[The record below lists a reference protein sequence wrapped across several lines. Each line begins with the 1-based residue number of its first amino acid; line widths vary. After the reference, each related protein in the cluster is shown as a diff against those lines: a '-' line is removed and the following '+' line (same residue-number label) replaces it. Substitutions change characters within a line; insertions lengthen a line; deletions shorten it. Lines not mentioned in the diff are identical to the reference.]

1 VPFVFRFVFRQMA
14 ISSAF
19 FATLSLIISGI
30 IITSVLS
37 GAQQVVC
44 AQKQEQKPYPS
55 SLELNKLRIRS
66 FVQEVLN
73 KHNLTAL
80 DKYYSS
86 NATQQNP
93 TAAGQGTHGLKN
105 FFVPFFLAFPD
116 MRVTIEH
123 ILAEN
128 SVVLVFLN
136 WTGTH
141 KGEFH
146 GIPATNKSINM
157 RTADLFRIDT
167 NGKIVEKWD
176 VVDSLNLLTQIG
188 AITFNQSNTKR

>member
-1 VPFVFRFVFRQMA
+1 MA

-19 FATLSLIISGI
+19 FTTLSLIIFGI

-37 GAQQVVC
+37 AAQQVVY
-44 AQKQEQKPYPS
+44 AQKQQQKPVPT

-86 NATQQNP
+86 NATQHNP
-93 TAAGQGTHGLKN
+93 TAGQGTQGFKN

-116 MRVTIEH
+116 VRVTIEH

-141 KGEFH
+141 KGEFQ
-146 GIPATNKSINM
+146 GIPATNKLINM
-157 RTADLFRIDT
+157 RTADLFRIGT
-167 NGKIVEKWD
+167 NGKILEKWD
-176 VVDSLNLLTQIG
+176 VVDSLNLLKQIG

>member
-1 VPFVFRFVFRQMA
+1 MA

-19 FATLSLIISGI
+19 FATLSLTISCIIV
-30 IITSVLS
+30 TSLLS
-37 GAQQVVC
+37 GAQEVVY
-44 AQKQEQKPYPS
+44 AQKQQQNPLPT

-73 KHNLTAL
+73 SHNLTAL

-86 NATQQNP
+86 NATQHNP
-93 TAAGQGTHGLKN
+93 VGGQGTQGFKN
-105 FFVPFFLAFPD
+105 FFKPFFLAFPD
-116 MRVTIEH
+116 VRVTIEH

-136 WTGTH
+136 WTGMH
-141 KGEFH
+141 NGEFQ
-146 GIPATNKSINM
+146 GIPSTNKPINM
-157 RTADLFRIDT
+157 RTADLFRIGT

-176 VVDSLNLLTQIG
+176 IVDALNLLKQIG

>member
-1 VPFVFRFVFRQMA
+1 MA

-19 FATLSLIISGI
+19 FATLGLIIFGI
-30 IITSVLS
+30 IIMSALS
-37 GAQQVVC
+37 GGQQVVH
-44 AQKQEQKPYPS
+44 AQKQQQYPNS
-55 SLELNKLRIRS
+55 TSLDLNKLRIRS

-86 NATQQNP
+86 NATQHNP
-93 TAAGQGTHGLKN
+93 NAGQGTQGFKN

-116 MRVTIEH
+116 IRVTIEH

-141 KGEFH
+141 KGEFQ
-146 GIPATNKSINM
+146 GIPATNKAINM
-157 RTADLFRIDT
+157 RTADLFRIGT

-176 VVDSLNLLTQIG
+176 VVDSLNLLKQIG
-188 AITFNQSNTKR
+188 AITFNQSKAK

>member
-1 VPFVFRFVFRQMA
+1 MA
-14 ISSAF
+14 
-19 FATLSLIISGI
+19 LSLALIVALYIILFGI
-30 IITSVLS
+30 LIDSILLESQEALF
-37 GAQQVVC
+37 
-44 AQKQEQKPYPS
+44 AQKERKQRQQLLPNSP
-55 SLELNKLRIRS
+55 ELNKLRVQS
-66 FVQEVLN
+66 FIQEVFN

-80 DKYYSS
+80 DKYYAP
-86 NATQQNP
+86 NATQHNP
-93 TAAGQGTHGLKN
+93 GAGQGTQGFKN

-116 MRVTIEH
+116 VRVTIEH
-123 ILAEN
+123 MLAEN

-141 KGEFH
+141 KGEFQ

-157 RTADLFRIDT
+157 RTADLFRIGA

-176 VVDSLNLLTQIG
+176 VVDPLNLLKQIG